1 MTKTTPIA
9 IAVGGTEMRIAN
21 AIVTLLDTR
30 PYMFKP
36 NRVAIAT
43 RDAALLQMIH
53 VRHRGHSTGFGI
65 RSMQHPQADIA
76 HLTIAGL
83 AERL

>member
-9 IAVGGTEMRIAN
+9 IATGGTVKRIASV
-21 AIVTLLDTR
+21 IVTLLDTR

-43 RDAALLQMIH
+43 RDAALLKMIH
-53 VRHRGHSTGFGI
+53 VRHHGHSTGFGI
-65 RSMQHPQADIA
+65 RSMQHPQVDPDVVWSAS
-76 HLTIAGL
+76 
-83 AERL
+83 